1 MRLQFFFFVIV
12 LYVLAAFGWLTYSL
26 INFSNNEYQLKNQV
40 LKAGKQDCVLNLIES
55 VRRGELNSVYNDT
68 FYLRD
73 LQLVA
78 DTLKVKRFIQERYG
92 FNYAGLFFQNG
103 PKTLLEVNIS
113 TSKRIKLEQER
124 ENQKRIYLFES
135 LLLALLVGVGVYG
148 VYYSV
153 RMIYNLNKQQ
163 NNFLL
168 SVTHELKT
176 PIATV
181 KLLLQTML
189 KRELP
194 PEMLKQMLENALE
207 NTERLNDLTV
217 NMLTAMQIENE
228 RYTYDQVLFSLS
240 EMLEKTCNNFAIKA
254 DLTTEIE
261 PNIDYYGDPFIIRMA
276 VNNLIENAIKYSN
289 AAPVFVKLSKLN
301 QFCLIEVADQ
311 GIGVGKKD
319 AKRIFKKFY
328 RVQDEEVRDTK
339 GTGLGLFIVK
349 ESLRKQKA
357 KVWVESNQPKGSRFF
372 IRLKCDDNRKFN

>member
-1 MRLQFFFFVIV
+1 
-12 LYVLAAFGWLTYSL
+12 
-26 INFSNNEYQLKNQV
+26 
-40 LKAGKQDCVLNLIES
+40 
-55 VRRGELNSVYNDT
+55 
-68 FYLRD
+68 
-73 LQLVA
+73 
-78 DTLKVKRFIQERYG
+78 
-92 FNYAGLFFQNG
+92 
-103 PKTLLEVNIS
+103 
-113 TSKRIKLEQER
+113 
-124 ENQKRIYLFES
+124 
-135 LLLALLVGVGVYG
+135 
-148 VYYSV
+148 
-153 RMIYNLNKQQ
+153 MIYNLNKQQ

-181 KLLLQTML
+181 KLLLQTII

-228 RYTYDQVLFSLS
+228 RYTYDQVHFSLS

-254 DLTTEIE
+254 DVSTEIE
-261 PNIDYYGDPFIIRMA
+261 PSIDYYGDPFIIRMA

-289 AAPVFVKLSKLN
+289 AAPVFVKLSKQN

-311 GIGVGKKD
+311 GIGVSKKD

-357 KVWVESNQPKGSRFF
+357 KVWVEANEPKGSRFF
-372 IRLKCDDNRKFN
+372 IRLKCDDNRKLN